1 MQYSYLPSW
10 LSFLVDRERASEAG
24 EVLLAAVHERWSELP
39 AEDRPELLVYG
50 ESLGS
55 FATES
60 AFEDL
65 GDLAGP
71 HRRGAAGRAPHF
83 NPLRAELTRRR
94 ERSSPQRLPVVDKG
108 RAVRFAAEADD
119 LARPAGAWE
128 HPRVA
133 YLQQA
138 PDPEV
143 WWSPRLIYREPDWLR
158 EPRADDVLRR
168 MRWFPVV
175 TFWQLS
181 ADLVHADEVP
191 AGHGHD
197 YGTKLVDGWAAV
209 TAPEGWDGHR
219 MERLRRHLERR

>member
-1 MQYSYLPSW
+1 M
-10 LSFLVDRERASEAG
+10 
-24 EVLLAAVHERWSELP
+24 
-39 AEDRPELLVYG
+39 
-50 ESLGS
+50 
-55 FATES
+55 
-60 AFEDL
+60 
-65 GDLAGP
+65 
-71 HRRGAAGRAPHF
+71 
-83 NPLRAELTRRR
+83 
-94 ERSSPQRLPVVDKG
+94 
-108 RAVRFAAEADD
+108 RFAAEADD